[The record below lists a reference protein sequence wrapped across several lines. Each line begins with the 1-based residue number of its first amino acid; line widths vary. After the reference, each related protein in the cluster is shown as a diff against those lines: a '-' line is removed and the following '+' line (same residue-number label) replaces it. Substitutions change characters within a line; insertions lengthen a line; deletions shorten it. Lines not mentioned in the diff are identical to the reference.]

1 MDNGESKIKLENCP
15 LSDESINEF
24 LPFLQAKLKEFK
36 IKSYDVNT
44 NEGILKNISIR
55 SNFNSEI
62 MITVVVKKYIK
73 EAQNFVKSLS
83 EYEKLVIGYININPK
98 KASII
103 MGQESKLIFFKKNF
117 TDKIGKYECN
127 ISPKS
132 FFQVNRFQTEN
143 LYKIAKE
150 FLGENKDKNLLDL
163 YSGIGTT
170 SIYFSENFKKVIGVE
185 VVKDAVKDAKE
196 NLKLNDVKN
205 VEFLYGKSEEKI
217 EEILKINNI
226 DIISVDPPRKGL
238 DKKVVDTIIKS
249 NIRKVVYVSC
259 NGATLTRDLKLFIGG
274 GFELKKVKLCDM
286 FSKTAH
292 CEVVVLIERRFC
304 KHIKGKLLNNE
315 IEKFEEGLKSYLKLD
330 KPYLYDFS
338 NEDRLGK
345 NHCENSYLAQMIFW
359 KISQKLLQRYSK
371 SILYFSQSSNYSGN
385 RIKFKINEKKESK
398 WFYSD
403 VMHNAIVVDRNKKKL
418 ATKLG
423 INSEKRQEW
432 QKIYH
437 TIGNLVLVP
446 DNSLEG
452 RQINK
457 IHHDKNECW
466 EPVLK
471 YLSDNWNKEDLSF
484 KEYIIITVQQM
495 YTKSVFESLYYNYKS
510 KKSIYD
516 FFAESEWDRLIK
528 IWNKEI
534 ENNDELE
541 FVDFSS
547 DDKNIAVDKI
557 IFLIILRGYIMCY
570 ILKKL

>member
-1 MDNGESKIKLENCP
+1 
-15 LSDESINEF
+15 
-24 LPFLQAKLKEFK
+24 
-36 IKSYDVNT
+36 
-44 NEGILKNISIR
+44 
-55 SNFNSEI
+55 
-62 MITVVVKKYIK
+62 
-73 EAQNFVKSLS
+73 
-83 EYEKLVIGYININPK
+83 
-98 KASII
+98 
-103 MGQESKLIFFKKNF
+103 
-117 TDKIGKYECN
+117 
-127 ISPKS
+127 
-132 FFQVNRFQTEN
+132 
-143 LYKIAKE
+143 
-150 FLGENKDKNLLDL
+150 
-163 YSGIGTT
+163 
-170 SIYFSENFKKVIGVE
+170 
-185 VVKDAVKDAKE
+185 
-196 NLKLNDVKN
+196 
-205 VEFLYGKSEEKI
+205 
-217 EEILKINNI
+217 
-226 DIISVDPPRKGL
+226 
-238 DKKVVDTIIKS
+238 
-249 NIRKVVYVSC
+249 
-259 NGATLTRDLKLFIGG
+259 
-274 GFELKKVKLCDM
+274 
-286 FSKTAH
+286 
-292 CEVVVLIERRFC
+292 
-304 KHIKGKLLNNE
+304 
-315 IEKFEEGLKSYLKLD
+315 
-330 KPYLYDFS
+330 
-338 NEDRLGK
+338 
-345 NHCENSYLAQMIFW
+345 
-359 KISQKLLQRYSK
+359 
-371 SILYFSQSSNYSGN
+371 
-385 RIKFKINEKKESK
+385 
-398 WFYSD
+398 
-403 VMHNAIVVDRNKKKL
+403 MHNAIVVDRNKKKL

-457 IHHDKNECW
+457 IHHDKNEWW